1 MTFESCPLVD
11 YLFRMIRDK
20 LPPASESATS
30 AETLV
35 SLESSLKYQV
45 FREFT
50 VRIQPHITG
59 KRHACPSDW
68 TGRNRRNCPD
78 EVCRAERK
86 RLLGTLGGSGQEALI
101 QHLEASYWILRAS
114 RTTHPTVS
122 SAKER
127 MMGNGFED
135 VAEEDCRE
143 YCRGDGWDG
152 AGSGEMEIEEAN
164 N

>member
-1 MTFESCPLVD
+1 MD

-50 VRIQPHITG
+50 VRIQPYITG

-135 VAEEDCRE
+135 VAEEDCRK